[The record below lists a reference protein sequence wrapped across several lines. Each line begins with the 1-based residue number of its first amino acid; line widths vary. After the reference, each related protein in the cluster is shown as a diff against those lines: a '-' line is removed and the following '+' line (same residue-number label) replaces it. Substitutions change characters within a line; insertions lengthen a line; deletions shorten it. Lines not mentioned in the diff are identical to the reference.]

1 MKMIKLSFL
10 IAGFSI
16 SLSLLLLFDIMNSV
30 HIVAF
35 QSTPG
40 PSPITPNTGPLQ
52 QPQFSPPLQNNTE
65 GQPQSPPSPSIP
77 FFPSPSQPST
87 TTSIP
92 PFFPSPSQPSTTT
105 SIPSSNQTSNLLGA
119 IKANGTI
126 NSLINTPTTKW
137 IATGNWSLVTT
148 DGGNNSF
155 TTNMTWYTNN
165 GTGTH
170 THELQNLTLTQ
181 QPQITEQPAINLALK
196 GLMDVGTN
204 HRVVWHKVEGTID
217 IQNGKTISISLND
230 NQTNHHFARQPI
242 YGIVHSLTRCSDTPL
257 PNMEVLLPCS

>member
-1 MKMIKLSFL
+1 MNMIKLTFL
-10 IAGFSI
+10 IAGSSI
-16 SLSLLLLFDIMNSV
+16 SLSLLLLFNITNSV
-30 HIVAF
+30 HILAF
-35 QSTPG
+35 QSTLG

-52 QPQFSPPLQNNTE
+52 QPQFSPPRQNNTE
-65 GQPQSPPSPSIP
+65 GQPQSSPSPIVP
-77 FFPSPSQPST
+77 LFPSPSQPST
-87 TTSIP
+87 A
-92 PFFPSPSQPSTTT
+92 T
-105 SIPSSNQTSNLLGA
+105 SIPSSNQTPNLLGA
-119 IKANGTI
+119 IKASGTI

-137 IATGNWSLVTT
+137 IATGNWSLVTK

-155 TTNMTWYTNN
+155 TTNMTWYNN
-165 GTGTH
+165 SGTGTH

-217 IQNGKTISISLND
+217 INNGKTISISLND

-257 PNMEVLLPCS
+257 PNMEVLPPCS